1 MTTRRSLRLRVRIA
15 TEIVITYL
23 RVRRLQRDRTL
34 PETLSTLRR
43 PLDSAPAQP
52 VDRMEGIYLGFAVAR
67 TLGAL
72 RADSRCLMQSFV
84 LTEMLAKRGTAT
96 TFVIG
101 VRPGEDF
108 LAHAWVELD
117 GEALLPPMEDE
128 FLRLTEL

>member
-1 MTTRRSLRLRVRIA
+1 MTTRRSLRLRARVA
-15 TEIVITYL
+15 AEIVISYL
-23 RVRRLQRDRTL
+23 RVRRLQRGRTL
-34 PETLSTLRR
+34 PDTLATLRR
-43 PLDSAPAQP
+43 PLGSASTPP
-52 VDRMEGIYLGFAVAR
+52 VDRLEGIYFGYAVAR
-67 TLGAL
+67 TLGVL